1 MSAPVKPGVNA
12 LTASGCLIGVDTGG
26 TFTDVVLLDPAT
38 STLRVGKT
46 ASTPQD
52 ASLGFRQSVVDVL
65 AATGVPGERV
75 GRVLHAT
82 TVATNL
88 ILERKGPAT
97 AVIVTRGFRFILE
110 IGRHNIAKKANMYT
124 WVKPPRPVPVS
135 LVWEVPGRMD
145 HQGNEVEAFDEAAMR
160 AVARELAAKGIRT
173 VAVTLM
179 HSYMNATHERKVA
192 DILREEIP
200 GVMVSLSCDV
210 LPVFREYERCVTTIL
225 NAYVSPVISTYVKR
239 LEERLDECSIKAPLL
254 LMKSSGGMTSTRS
267 AQKKPVETALSGP
280 AAGAV
285 GAAFIGA
292 SAGFR
297 DLITIDI
304 GGTSADIGLIQ
315 DGAPRLTSNGMI
327 GDWKMAL
334 PIVDILTI
342 GAGGGSIARA
352 TADGGLLVGPQ
363 SAGALPGPVCYGRGG
378 VEPTVTDAHLALGH
392 LLPELLGGSF
402 KLDLSAARSAIDNRI
417 ARPLGL
423 SVEKAARGILDV
435 LDHNMVGTM
444 RVVSVERGFDPRDF
458 VLVPF
463 GGAGPLHGCT
473 LSRLIGSRTSL
484 IPPAPGVL
492 SALGLLVSNL
502 RAEFSRTC
510 LQRAGHYD
518 LRELSDT
525 FANLG
530 QQASAWL
537 DNENV
542 ATKDR
547 KLLLQASLRYKDQ
560 GFELDIPWA
569 GGEVSARALE
579 LTVTAFHDMHERLY
593 TFALRDAQVE
603 IVTLRVDAIGMLPA
617 VKLPEIASRGT
628 AAEAYVGMQKL
639 ALPEGAVMAPVYN
652 RARLG
657 VDAEVDGPAVLTQLD
672 ATTLLLPGQ
681 AGRMDRYG
689 SLIVCEK

>member
-1 MSAPVKPGVNA
+1 MTGRANA
-12 LTASGCLIGVDTGG
+12 SVETGCLIGVDTGG
-26 TFTDVVLLDPAT
+26 TFTDIVFLDPVGGN
-38 STLRVGKT
+38 LRVSKT
-46 ASTPQD
+46 ASTPD
-52 ASLGFRQSVVDVL
+52 DPSLGFRQGIANIL
-65 AATGVPGERV
+65 GETGVGGERI

-97 AVIVTRGFRFILE
+97 AVIVSKGFRFILE
-110 IGRHNIAKKANMYT
+110 IGRHNIAKKANTYT

-135 LVWEVPGRMD
+135 LIWEVPGRMD
-145 HQGNEVEAFDEAAMR
+145 YQGNVIEPLDEDAVR
-160 AVARELAAKGIRT
+160 AVARELAGKGIRT
-173 VAVTLM
+173 VAVTLL
-179 HSYMNATHERKVA
+179 HSYMNAEHEQRVA
-192 DILREEIP
+192 SILKEEIT
-200 GVMVSLSCDV
+200 GVMVSVSSEV

-225 NAYVSPVISTYVKR
+225 NAYVSPVVSTYVKR
-239 LEERLDECSIKAPLL
+239 LGERLDECRIKAPLL

-363 SAGALPGPVCYGRGG
+363 SAGAVPGPVCYGRGG
-378 VEPTVTDAHLALGH
+378 VEPTVTDAHLVLGH
-392 LLPELLGGSF
+392 LPPALLGGSF
-402 KLDLSAARSAIDNRI
+402 TLDLPAARAAIENRI
-417 ARPLGL
+417 AKPLGL
-423 SVEKAARGILDV
+423 SVVQAARGILDV

-458 VLVPF
+458 VLIPF

-473 LSRLIGSRTSL
+473 LSRLIGSRTIL

-510 LQRAGHYD
+510 LQRAGRYD
-518 LRELSDT
+518 LQELAAA
-525 FANLG
+525 FADLAG
-530 QQASAWL
+530 QATTWL

-542 ATKDR
+542 APADR

-569 GGEVSARALE
+569 GSAVNQLSLDA
-579 LTVTAFHDMHERLY
+579 TVTAFHDMHERLY

-603 IVTLRVDAIGMLPA
+603 IVTLRVDAIGMMPTVSLPQ
-617 VKLPEIASRGT
+617 IRNRGLV
-628 AAEAYVGMQKL
+628 ADAYAGKHEL
-639 ALPEGAVMAPVYN
+639 SLPEGTVTAPIYN
-652 RARLG
+652 RDKLG
-657 VDAEVDGPAVLTQLD
+657 VDAELDGPAILTQLD

-681 AGRMDRYG
+681 TARVDRYG
-689 SLIVCEK
+689 SLIVREK